1 MYTGNEKFLL
11 DGEELNTSVLDFWRW
26 AYSELSDN
34 VERGVL
40 AEFIVK
46 AAIAHK
52 GLDTNQG
59 FRWWHP
65 YDLTGPNGLRLEI
78 KSVARNHARGESK
91 DKMVFGIAPTS
102 LYNDYLDSYSLEKA
116 RHSDVFIFCIWDMRD
131 PNQDPLNLDDWEFY
145 VLATHVLN
153 ERYKEQKS
161 ISYKALLSLNPV
173 HCGFADLREAIIKEH
188 SERGPYTYGQASRSS
203 SETAGE

>member
-11 DGEELNTSVLDFWRW
+11 GGEELNTSVLDFWRW

-78 KSVARNHARGESK
+78 KSVARNHARGEDK
-91 DKMVFGIAPTS
+91 DKMVFTIAPTR
-102 LYNDYLDSYSLEKA
+102 LYNDFLDAYSVEKS
-116 RHSDVFIFCIWDMRD
+116 RHSDVFVFCIWDMRD

-145 VLATHVLN
+145 VLATHVFN
-153 ERYKEQKS
+153 EQYKEQQK
-161 ISYKALLSLNPV
+161 ISHKALLALNPIR
-173 HCGFADLREAIIKEH
+173 CGFADLRESIIKEF
-188 SERGPYTYGQASRSS
+188 SNRGPYTYSTNTKSPTESA
-203 SETAGE
+203 EE